1 MGRLIK
7 YSHHT
12 GTSHRRLFAR
22 LSSYSGC
29 SFWGDF
35 LSNSERFALTLT
47 TDDHKPVKKIANAQP
62 PPSTRLNCHKSHSH
76 HRSGERFF
84 HRRWQ
89 YHQRQYFSITLD
101 DRVKLFTSVSPPR
114 CTTTTTTTE
123 EKNKLK
129 YDSERENKQT
139 TGWRSA
145 LKGNAPFNE
154 SLKLEVETQYRIW
167 KPPPA
172 AENELRTPT
181 NEKLLAKKLLPPSS
195 TFVESG
201 RLLCFAESV
210 VYTQWN
216 EYLQLAV
223 ET

>member
-1 MGRLIK
+1 MHNLLHQLDLIATSPIHITEVARGFSTEDDSIINDNTFPLLSMTELN
-7 YSHHT
+7 YSHQFLHPVARQ
-12 GTSHRRLFAR
+12 RR
-22 LSSYSGC
+22 
-29 SFWGDF
+29 
-35 LSNSERFALTLT
+35 
-47 TDDHKPVKKIANAQP
+47 
-62 PPSTRLNCHKSHSH
+62 
-76 HRSGERFF
+76 
-84 HRRWQ
+84 RR
-89 YHQRQYFSITLD
+89 R
-101 DRVKLFTSVSPPR
+101 RK
-114 CTTTTTTTE
+114 
-123 EKNKLK
+123 KNKLK